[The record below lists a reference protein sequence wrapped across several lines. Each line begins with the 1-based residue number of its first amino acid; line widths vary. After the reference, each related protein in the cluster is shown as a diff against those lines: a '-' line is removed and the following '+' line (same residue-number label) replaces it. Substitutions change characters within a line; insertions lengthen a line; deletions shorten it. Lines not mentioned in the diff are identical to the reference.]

1 MTLRSLPIGRALS
14 IAIALCLAA
23 CATTPRDQG
32 WQTPLKAAVAV
43 VAPVAAIP
51 PVAAAAPA
59 TASTG
64 VAPTAAPGAPPTSS
78 PVTAAS
84 PATSGATNP
93 SAADAAITGAIATT
107 RLTPGQY
114 TDLFDRMRAG
124 FALDDFEERA
134 IDTQLNW
141 YAGNPAY
148 LERVFSRAELYLYHI
163 TQEVEARG
171 MPAEIALL
179 PVVES
184 AFEPFAFSRSNAS
197 GLWQFIA
204 DTGKRFGLRQSW
216 WYDGRRDVLESTR
229 AALDYLQYM
238 HDEFNGDWLLAVAGY
253 NCGEACVARAVRAT
267 VANGQ
272 PVDFWNVRW
281 RLPKE
286 TRAYVPKLLA
296 MKRLLANPEDYGIEF
311 SPIAN
316 EPYFTRVDTRGQIDL
331 KLAAEL
337 AGITNDEL
345 SELNPAFHRWATPPD
360 GPHQLLLPI
369 DAADTFRQNIAQL
382 NPDEQMRVVH
392 HVVKPRETLAS
403 ISNSYHT
410 QSHVIRELNDLGNS
424 PLVVGLDLR
433 VPSGMTDLPEKVAR
447 AAARADRRGTLLA
460 HRSSRR
466 PNIHVVRR
474 GDTLWA
480 VARRNRIDVA
490 TLMRL
495 NGMQPGDRLHAGER
509 LVVSAAKPGGRGG
522 RGRRRGHGSDG
533 SPSVGE
539 RYTVRRGDTLYSI
552 ARRNSVTVAQLMS
565 WNSLG
570 GRAHVRPGQK
580 LAVSP
585 SH

>member
-1 MTLRSLPIGRALS
+1 MTLRTLALGRVFGVAM
-14 IAIALCLAA
+14 ALCLAS
-23 CATTPRDQG
+23 CASVPNEHGWLTPV
-32 WQTPLKAAVAV
+32 K
-43 VAPVAAIP
+43 APVAVPASAPAPTSTAAPTPIAAGNTVS
-51 PVAAAAPA
+51 VAAAAAANNPA
-59 TASTG
+59 TASPG
-64 VAPTAAPGAPPTSS
+64 PDASAASTAAPAALPRGA
-78 PVTAAS
+78 
-84 PATSGATNP
+84 
-93 SAADAAITGAIATT
+93 SA
-107 RLTPGQY
+107 LTPSQY

-124 FALDDFEERA
+124 FAMPDFEERA
-134 IDTQLNW
+134 IGTQLDW
-141 YAGNPAY
+141 YSSNPAY

-163 TQEVEARG
+163 TQEVETRG
-171 MPAEIALL
+171 MPSEIALL

-197 GLWQFIA
+197 GLWQFIS
-204 DTGKRFGLRQSW
+204 DTGRRFGLRQTW

-267 VANGQ
+267 EAAGQ
-272 PVDFWNVRW
+272 TVDFWNVRW
-281 RLPKE
+281 RLPRE

-296 MKRLLANPEDYGIEF
+296 MKRLMANPEDYGIEF

-316 EPYFTRVDTRGQIDL
+316 EPYFTRVDTKGQIDL

-369 DAADTFRQNIAQL
+369 DAADSFRQNLAQL
-382 NPDEQMRVVH
+382 DPDELMRVVH
-392 HVVKPRETLAS
+392 HVVKSHETLVS
-403 ISNSYHT
+403 IARNFHT
-410 QSHVIRELNDLGNS
+410 QPHVVRELNDLGNT

-433 VPSGMTDLPEKVAR
+433 VPSGLTELPEKVAR
-447 AAARADRRGTLLA
+447 AAARVDRRGGTLMA
-460 HRSSRR
+460 RRSSRR

-480 VARRNRIDVA
+480 VARRNRMDVG

-495 NGMQPGDRLHAGER
+495 NAMQPGHRLHAGER
-509 LVVSAAKPGGRGG
+509 LVVSAGKAGRHS
-522 RGRRRGHGSDG
+522 RGPKNEASAD
-533 SPSVGE
+533 E

-552 ARRNSVTVAQLMS
+552 ARRKSVTVDQLVS
-565 WNSLG
+565 WNGLG
-570 GRAHVRPGQK
+570 GRTHVRPGQR
-580 LAVSP
+580 LAVGP
-585 SH
+585 VR